1 MIYFLGVGKSDVIKV
16 LSMHAEFYLRKFG
29 EASNLPRVL
38 VTAHTG
44 KAASLI
50 GELFNLLVFSI
61 FLSMYS
67 AHCENLTNF
76 FHFLGPEFLQPEMT
90 FENHRFAKLNETIES

>member
-1 MIYFLGVGKSDVIKV
+1 MEIKDFFV
-16 LSMHAEFYLRKFG
+16 V
-29 EASNLPRVL
+29 SNL
-38 VTAHTG
+38 TTC
-44 KAASLI
+44 
-50 GELFNLLVFSI
+50 I
-61 FLSMYS
+61 FGTT

>member
-1 MIYFLGVGKSDVIKV
+1 MNGPKAGKSKCKWSSCREGCTVDMFKCFQV
-16 LSMHAEFYLRKFG
+16 
-29 EASNLPRVL
+29 RVL
-38 VTAHTG
+38 
-44 KAASLI
+44 I
-50 GELFNLLVFSI
+50 
-61 FLSMYS
+61 S